1 MCLSY
6 SAVAVENSVTKA
18 TYGGRVY
25 LGPTVSEVQE
35 IYRHHGGEPGSRQ
48 DRHLEQQ
55 LRAHIKKNYFEI
67 IITSSPPPRFPFLPS
82 NPSMCA
88 LHPPYQELTS

>member
-1 MCLSY
+1 MCVSY
-6 SAVAVENSVTKA
+6 SAVAVENSMTKT

-25 LGPTVSEVQE
+25 LGPTVPEGQE

-55 LRAHIKKNYFEI
+55 LRAHIKKKI
-67 IITSSPPPRFPFLPS
+67 ILRL
-82 NPSMCA
+82 
-88 LHPPYQELTS
+88 

>member
-1 MCLSY
+1 MCVSY
-6 SAVAVENSVTKA
+6 SAVAVENSMTKT

-25 LGPTVSEVQE
+25 LGSTIPEEQE

-55 LRAHIKKNYFEI
+55 LRAHIKKKI
-67 IITSSPPPRFPFLPS
+67 ILRL
-82 NPSMCA
+82 
-88 LHPPYQELTS
+88 